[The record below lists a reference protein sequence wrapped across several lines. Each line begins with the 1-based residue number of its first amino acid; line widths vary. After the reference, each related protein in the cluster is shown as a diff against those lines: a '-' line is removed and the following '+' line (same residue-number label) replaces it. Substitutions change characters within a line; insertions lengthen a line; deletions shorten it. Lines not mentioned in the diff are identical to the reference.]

1 MTNLSIELQPET
13 GQKFIRIME
22 RYSDKEDFFRD
33 IIRYQ
38 VEELK
43 NSIRNIDID
52 LRDFETK
59 YRLSTEEFYQKFT
72 KGDLGDSEDS
82 EDFILW
88 SGIYEM
94 QLDNKK
100 KLAEIE

>member
-1 MTNLSIELQPET
+1 MTNLCVELQPET
-13 GQKFIRIME
+13 EQKFFRIMD

-38 VEELK
+38 VDELK
-43 NSIRNIDID
+43 NSIHNIEID
-52 LRDFETK
+52 LRDFEEK
-59 YRLSTEEFYQKFT
+59 YKLSTEEFYRNFT
-72 KGDLGDSEDS
+72 KGAMDDS

-100 KLAEIE
+100 KLIEIE